1 MHRIRA
7 AGLAAALLFGPAAAA
22 ARAQAPDTA
31 AAMSAVHDFE
41 AACRRDHGAL
51 WGRTLCGPMLV
62 ADRGTGFAVASERP
76 PEGSF
81 EERDGVYVGRIP
93 EGMALANTS
102 FDWSG
107 HRWSS
112 VRMPLPADRFERL
125 ALLAHEAFHRIQPE
139 LGLGGADAMNAHLD
153 ERDGRY
159 WLRLELHALSTA
171 LRSSGQAART
181 AARDAMLF
189 RANRQR
195 LYPGADTL
203 EPKLERAEG
212 LAEYTGDR
220 IALGLPGTAVSRVAD
235 VRTFESQPTFVRS
248 LGYGTGPL
256 LGLLLDRYA
265 AGWRARVAHE
275 GMAQQLARALSFV
288 PPPELAARAERRAA
302 AYDGGE
308 IAAQEDAR
316 EADRQRRLTDLR
328 ARLVAGPVLVLEQ
341 NGLRRAFNPN
351 TLVSMPPE
359 GTVYPTGSFS
369 AEWGS
374 LDVTAGGALVSTDY
388 RSLRVPA
395 PADTTGRTI
404 HGEGWTLELAPGWS
418 IRPGA
423 RPGDLTVGH

>member
-1 MHRIRA
+1 MHGIRTA
-7 AGLAAALLFGPAAAA
+7 SVVASLLLGAAAQT
-22 ARAQAPDTA
+22 ARAQGPDSTA
-31 AAMSAVHDFE
+31 AVAAVRDFE
-41 AACRRDHGAL
+41 AACRADRGAL

-62 ADRGTGFAVASERP
+62 ADRETGFAVANERP
-76 PEGSF
+76 PDGTF
-81 EERDGVYVGRIP
+81 EERDGLYVGRIP

-107 HRWSS
+107 RRWSS
-112 VRMPLPADRFERL
+112 VRMPLPADRYDRL

-139 LGLGGADAMNAHLD
+139 LGLSGADAMNAHLD

-159 WLRLELHALSTA
+159 WLRLELHALGAA
-171 LRSSGQAART
+171 LRSSGPAGRT

-189 RANRQR
+189 RATRQG

-212 LAEYTGDR
+212 LAEYTGDKL
-220 IALGLPGTAVSRVAD
+220 ALSLTGAPVSRVAD
-235 VRTFESQPTFVRS
+235 VRKFESQPTFVRS

-275 GMAQQLARALSFV
+275 GMARQLARALRFV
-288 PPPELAARAERRAA
+288 PPPDRVARAERRAA
-302 AYDGGE
+302 AYGGDE
-308 IAAQEDAR
+308 IAAEEDAR
-316 EADRQRRLTDLR
+316 ETDRQRRLTDLR

-341 NGLRRAFNPN
+341 KGLRRAFDPN
-351 TLVSMPPE
+351 TLVSMPAE
-359 GTVYPTGSFS
+359 GTVYPTGAFS

-374 LDVTAGGALVSTDY
+374 LEVTAGGALVSSDY
-388 RSLRVPA
+388 RTLRVPA

-404 HGEGWTLELAPGWS
+404 RGDGWTLELAPGWS
-418 IRPGA
+418 LRPGA
-423 RPGDLTVGH
+423 RPGDLTVAH

>member
-1 MHRIRA
+1 MQRKLKGALGIA
-7 AGLAAALLFGPAAAA
+7 VAALATAP

-31 AAMSAVHDFE
+31 AALSAIHDFE
-41 AACRRDHGAL
+41 AACRKDHGAL
-51 WGRTLCGPMLV
+51 WGRTLCGPTLI
-62 ADRGTGFAVASERP
+62 ADRETRFAVASERP
-76 PEGSF
+76 PEGTF
-81 EERDGVYVGRIP
+81 EARDGVFVGRIP

-102 FDWSG
+102 FDWAG

-112 VRMPLPADRFERL
+112 VRMPLPEDRFDRL
-125 ALLAHEAFHRIQPE
+125 ALVAHEAFHRIQPA
-139 LGLGGADAMNAHLD
+139 LGLEGADAMNAHLD
-153 ERDGRY
+153 ERNGRY
-159 WLRLELHALSTA
+159 WLRLELHALGAA
-171 LRSSGQAART
+171 LASSGPAART

-189 RANRQR
+189 RARRQG

-212 LAEYTGDR
+212 LAEYTGDKL
-220 IALGLPGTAVSRVAD
+220 ALAVTGAPASRVAN
-235 VRTFESQPTFVRS
+235 VQKFESLPTFVRS

-265 AGWRARVAHE
+265 AGWRARVGRE
-275 GMAQQLARALSFV
+275 GMARQLVRALRFV
-288 PPPELAARAERRAA
+288 PPADLAAAAEARAA
-302 AYDGGE
+302 AYGGVE
-308 IAAQEDAR
+308 VAAQEDAR
-316 EADRQRRLTDLR
+316 EQDRQRRLADLR
-328 ARLVAGPVLVLEQ
+328 ARLVTGPVLVLEQ

-369 AEWGS
+369 ADWGS
-374 LDVTAGGALVSTDY
+374 LDVTGGGALVASDY
-388 RSLRVPA
+388 RTLRVPA